1 MQEPNLASTLSQ
13 HLSITKIKKTAM
25 AGSPLRRPR
34 NLRRRA
40 SITCPYQSQAFG
52 IWPGFMGHYFRVRD
66 SRVSVKPRLSWCL
79 LALSDLALSWRGWPC
94 LPYFLC
100 FSSSLPSYS
109 FIFLSFSFFFFS
121 FSLFFSSSSFFYF
134 VFFIL
139 FFYFCL
145 FSFSNLEMCAVC
157 VCLSICLPLFL
168 SHKYLPYLIMYKP
181 SIKQLQN
188 HKRND

>member
-100 FSSSLPSYS
+100 FSSSLLSYS
-109 FIFLSFSFFFFS
+109 FISILFFFWFILFYILIFLFSFS
-121 FSLFFSSSSFFYF
+121 FSLFFSPSFSFFFYF

-139 FFYFCL
+139 FVFYFCL
-145 FSFSNLEMCAVC
+145 FF
-157 VCLSICLPLFL
+157 F
-168 SHKYLPYLIMYKP
+168 
-181 SIKQLQN
+181 
-188 HKRND
+188 